1 MYRHMVNR
9 IVCNKD
15 TIMSKTILITGAGH
29 GFGKGVA
36 FGLAKAGHKVIAAAQ
51 IWPQVWDL
59 RCEAKEQAI
68 ELEVI
73 KLDIRDYI
81 DQQHALTY
89 DIDILVNNAGI
100 MESGAMVEIPVER
113 VRESFET
120 NVFSHL
126 ELTQSFVRKMI
137 KQGQGKVIW
146 ISSMAGILKVPFVGT
161 YCATKHAIEA
171 IAWTM
176 KEELEPYGV
185 KVATINPGDFR
196 TGFNDTGA
204 ESMYQWYD
212 PEKSLIK
219 LPDYRDVLSHQNDP
233 QEMIDIMVEVI
244 PSDHHLYRTVKP
256 DDTADMMKQFQ
267 ANEWKAEL

>member
-1 MYRHMVNR
+1 
-9 IVCNKD
+9 
-15 TIMSKTILITGAGH
+15 MSKTILITGAGH
-29 GFGKGVA
+29 GFGKGIA

-51 IWPQVWDL
+51 IWSQVWDL

-68 ELEVI
+68 ELEVV

-81 DQQHALTY
+81 DQQRALTY

-100 MESGAMVEIPVER
+100 MESGAMVDIPLER

-126 ELTQSFVRKMI
+126 ELSQGFARKMI
-137 KQGQGKVIW
+137 KQGDGKVIW
-146 ISSMAGILKVPFVGT
+146 ISSVAGIFKVPFVGT

-171 IAWTM
+171 IAWAM

-185 KVATINPGDFR
+185 KVATINPGAFL

-204 ESMYQWYD
+204 ESVSQWYD
-212 PEKSLIK
+212 PDKNLIK
-219 LPDYRDVLSHQNDP
+219 FPYFKDIFSHQNDP

-256 DDTADMMKQFQ
+256 DENANMMKQFQ

>member
-1 MYRHMVNR
+1 
-9 IVCNKD
+9 
-15 TIMSKTILITGAGH
+15 MSKTILITGAGH

-51 IWPQVWDL
+51 IWPQIWDL

-68 ELEVI
+68 ELEVV
-73 KLDIRDYI
+73 KLDIRDHI

-100 MESGAMVEIPVER
+100 MESGAMVEIPMER

-126 ELTQSFVRKMI
+126 ELTQGFVRKMI
-137 KQGQGKVIW
+137 KQGHGKVIW
-146 ISSMAGILKVPFVGT
+146 ISSMAGILKVPFIGT

-185 KVATINPGDFR
+185 KVATINPGDFQ

-204 ESMYQWYD
+204 ESMYQWSD
-212 PEKSLIK
+212 PGKSLIK
-219 LPDYRDVLSHQNDP
+219 LPDYRDALSHQNDP

-244 PSDHHLYRTVKP
+244 PSEHHLYRTVKP
-256 DDTADMMKQFQ
+256 DETADMMKQFQ